1 MIQQKTARERIDR
14 VFAIAARTRRFA
26 LPALVLFAVGACG
39 SVAYAMVRKR
49 VFKSETLILYRE
61 GIRST
66 DIVGGEAEGDRASK
80 LGLRLKEMVLSR
92 TRLEGIIK
100 DAKLYP
106 ELVED
111 RGMIDAVDEMRKHI
125 AFRVQDGDT
134 FGLSF
139 ESDDPKRVQVVTSK
153 LAEALIA
160 ENSRT
165 NSEQAE
171 VTKEFLDRERER
183 IEKELKEKETAL
195 AQFLAKHPE
204 FARET
209 AATGQAGNTQA
220 GASIRA
226 ANAAKAAATPKVDA
240 TLASLEREAA
250 RLQERLGMPVTHKRK
265 EELQADPALVTA
277 KQEAEAD
284 LRQAQKELADKQGE
298 FTEEHPDVRAAKAR
312 VRVAQEKLKRAN
324 EAIAANLGAQQQKSA
339 AKEEDE
345 GYIDRGALENQL
357 KRINE
362 EISDYKRRRA
372 ASTETTP
379 ATVVASSVVALET
392 DWTRLNREVVDVR
405 ERFQSLQDKE
415 FKASMVES
423 AAATGRTAQ
432 MVVIDPAF
440 VPTHAAPPGRTML
453 TAAGLA
459 VSLVLSLLLA
469 IGLALVDD
477 RLYDR
482 DDVER
487 LALLPLLTVV
497 PNVKHEKKVKLG

>member
-1 MIQQKTARERIDR
+1 VNQVRTARDRIDR
-14 VFAIAARTRRFA
+14 VFAILGRTRRFV
-26 LPALVLFAVGACG
+26 LPALLVLVVGAAA
-39 SVAYAMVRKR
+39 SVGYAMVRKR

-61 GIRST
+61 GIRSS
-66 DIVGGEAEGDRASK
+66 DIVGGEVEGDRARK

-92 TRLEGIIK
+92 TRLEQIIK
-100 DAKLYP
+100 EARLYP
-106 ELVED
+106 ALVDE

-139 ESDDPKRVQVVTSK
+139 EGPEPKQVQVVTAM
-153 LAEALIA
+153 LADALIA

-171 VTKEFLDRERER
+171 VTKDFLDREKQRT
-183 IEKELKEKETAL
+183 EKDLKDKETAL

-209 AATGQAGNTQA
+209 AQPGASQA

-226 ANAAKAAATPKVDA
+226 ANAVKAAGSKTDP
-240 TLASLEREAA
+240 TLASLEREAG
-250 RLQERLGMPVTHKRK
+250 RLQERLGMPVTHRK
-265 EELQADPALVTA
+265 KDEVQADPALVAA
-277 KQEAEAD
+277 KQEAESD
-284 LRQAQKELADKQGE
+284 LRQAQRELAQKQSE
-298 FTEEHPDVRAAKAR
+298 FTEEHPDVRAARAR
-312 VRVAQEKLKRAN
+312 VRMAQEKLKRAT
-324 EAIAANLGAQQQKSA
+324 EAVNASLSQEKQRNS

-362 EISDYKRRRA
+362 EIAEYKRKQKQDHA
-372 ASTETTP
+372 EPVTA
-379 ATVVASSVVALET
+379 VASSVVALET
-392 DWTRLNREVVDVR
+392 EWTRLNREVVDAR
-405 ERFQSLQDKE
+405 ERFQSLQDKQ

-440 VPTHAAPPGRTML
+440 VPTHAAKPGRT
-453 TAAGLA
+453 TIAAGGLA
-459 VSLVLSLLLA
+459 VTVVLSLLLA
-469 IGLALVDD
+469 LGLALIDD
-477 RLYDR
+477 RIYDR
-482 DDVER
+482 LDVER
-487 LALLPLLTVV
+487 LGVLPLIGVV
-497 PNVKHEKKVKLG
+497 PNEKREKKVKLG